1 MPEYRFYTL
10 SKDGRI
16 AGPATI
22 HDLPDDAAAV
32 RHAERLVED
41 RPVEIWL
48 GARKVAKVEP
58 EPT

>member
-10 SKDGRI
+10 NKDGRV
-16 AGPATI
+16 AGAATI

-48 GARKVAKVEP
+48 RARMVAKIEP
-58 EPT
+58 EPR